1 MEKLRRAAWTS
12 GTSICAQPRLWGR
25 ITLLEL
31 WTGLRMG
38 GWWPATTAPGLG
50 FLQSS
55 CLVGIIWTWSQEL
68 RRNSKQIQRPSWF
81 LASSFITNGH
91 AVKTSGK
98 TKDRTGLQ
106 HSLLCSCPS
115 QLHGLLVVFHP
126 LQACLTLWAY
136 FFNCKIRSLGI
147 SFSQVVVKLKSVNI
161 HKKLKIVCLK
171 YLVMTQLKKKNGMS
185 GRCSPSL
192 ASCQIRSVSSTNL
205 FDQRSE
211 MCLETITG
219 HYLCL
224 WVLWSVS
231 VLGNRTF
238 KECFSQLLLVGII
251 SHIAL
256 WLRRRILSSLF

>member
-12 GTSICAQPRLWGR
+12 GTSICAQPRLWGG

-115 QLHGLLVVFHP
+115 QLHGLLVAFHP

-171 YLVMTQLKKKNGMS
+171 YLVMTQFKKKKWYVREVLAQSCFMS
-185 GRCSPSL
+185 DTQCVLNKPFWPEEWNVSGDNHRALSL
-192 ASCQIRSVSSTNL
+192 SLGFMVS
-205 FDQRSE
+205 FCAWQ
-211 MCLETITG
+211 
-219 HYLCL
+219 
-224 WVLWSVS
+224 
-231 VLGNRTF
+231 
-238 KECFSQLLLVGII
+238 
-251 SHIAL
+251 
-256 WLRRRILSSLF
+256 

>member
-12 GTSICAQPRLWGR
+12 GTSICAQPRLWGG

-171 YLVMTQLKKKNGMS
+171 YLVMTQFKKKMVCQGGARPVLLHVRYAVCPQQTFLTS
-185 GRCSPSL
+185 GVKCIWRQS
-192 ASCQIRSVSSTNL
+192 QG
-205 FDQRSE
+205 
-211 MCLETITG
+211 TIFVFG
-219 HYLCL
+219 FYGQFLCL
-224 WVLWSVS
+224 AIELSKNAFHS
-231 VLGNRTF
+231 
-238 KECFSQLLLVGII
+238 CF
-251 SHIAL
+251 
-256 WLRRRILSSLF
+256 